1 MDAEDQIEEDDT
13 AEKETFDGDIS
24 ENPELDIQ
32 EAPQLIPKIFTDKK
46 VLERASAFVL
56 EQYRKYKDDHDS
68 RCQKWIEFDQA
79 YQNIRTRKAEDGGAN
94 IVDPEPFVVVETL
107 ASNISEA
114 FFSQDPPFKYSP
126 QEETDEDQA
135 QIMSAYRADHIRRI
149 GLKEKFERSVK
160 QAEITGSFIVK
171 TPWRK
176 EVVMKTIR
184 RKRVG
189 EDGKVTTETKKVP
202 FPKYDDMDWEF
213 VSVFDFIPCGKGKD
227 IEELDGVIHRVCK
240 TYDEIKANE
249 RKTKKIDGIEV
260 TEGIYTGL
268 DALDIRSTKINL
280 LEYWGRIPHYVLT
293 GKDEDKYTTFE
304 GVISSCIDEKD
315 YNKQQLEAQRDLKSG
330 GFSWIADEDEGK
342 MYSSTAIRCQDNPF
356 WSGDRPFLNFAWTPV
371 DNDFYGIGVI
381 QPIKELWD
389 ELNDTRNQLVDNKTL
404 MLRQPMLEDVHA
416 NVQRNVNL
424 TGKNVR
430 IKCDD
435 INGVK
440 PLQIQNF
447 QSEGW
452 RNVAAI
458 KDDIRRATA
467 AVESLQGVPLS
478 GSTSATEFSSVQQ
491 QAGIRLKSI
500 IRRLDEV
507 FKKWLDRAYQ
517 YDQQF
522 AEFER
527 FVKVLGEDGAKF
539 VRINPE
545 DINGTFDIVTNGVT
559 TLENSVIK
567 ANKLTN
573 MLSIVSKIPPGSPL
587 WNLVKEIWKTMGLS
601 EAVAEQVMPMKKE
614 DKPEDVEQENLAIQ
628 VGQNVIARQG
638 ENHQMH
644 IQLHGQALEK
654 LRAHGL
660 STPEIEQSFMS
671 HIAQHAFMLKAQISQ
686 MPQAPQG
693 QGQLA
698 QLAQNGAPVPHPDIG
713 MPPMQAESPMQEVA
727 Q

>member
-1 MDAEDQIEEDDT
+1 MDPEDQIEDDET
-13 AEKETFDGDIS
+13 TQKE
-24 ENPELDIQ
+24 PLDAQAPGIQ
-32 EAPQLIPKIFTDKK
+32 EAPELLPKIYTDKK

-79 YQNIRTRKAEDGGAN
+79 YQNIRNRTSEDGAN

-107 ASNISEA
+107 ASNVSEA

-135 QIMSAYRADHIRRI
+135 QMMSAYRADHIRRI
-149 GLKEKFERSVK
+149 GLKEKFERSVR
-160 QAEITGSFIVK
+160 QSEITGTFIVK

-176 EVVMKTIR
+176 EVVMKVVR
-184 RKRVG
+184 RKFEEVDP
-189 EDGKVTTETKKVP
+189 ETGKVTVKTETKKVP

-249 RKTKKIDGIEV
+249 RKTKEIDGIKV
-260 TEGIYTGL
+260 TEGMYTGL
-268 DALDIRSTKINL
+268 SDLDIQSTKINL
-280 LEYWGRIPHYVLT
+280 LEYWGRIPHYIAT

-304 GVISSCIDEKD
+304 GVISCCIDEKD
-315 YNKQQLEAQRDLKSG
+315 YNKQQLEAHRDLKSG
-330 GFSWIADEDEGK
+330 GLSWIADEDEGK
-342 MYSSTAIRCQDNPF
+342 MYSSVAIRCQENPF
-356 WSGDRPFLNFAWTPV
+356 WAGDRPFLNFAWTPV

-440 PLQIQNF
+440 PLMIQNF
-447 QSEGW
+447 QAEGW

-478 GSTSATEFSSVQQ
+478 GSTSATEFSAVQQ

-545 DINGTFDIVTNGVT
+545 DINGTFDIITNGVT

-614 DKPEDVEQENLAIQ
+614 DKPEDVEKENLAIQ
-628 VGQNVIARQG
+628 TGQPIIVRQQ

-644 IQLHGQALEK
+644 IQLHGQELEK
-654 LRAHGL
+654 IRSQGL
-660 STPEIEQSFMS
+660 SSPEIEQAFMS
-671 HIAQHAFMLKAQISQ
+671 HIAQHAFMLKAQMSQ

-693 QGQLA
+693 QGQLN

-713 MPPMQAESPMQEVA
+713 MPPMQAESPMEEVA